1 MENDVYVVVK
11 TLYAMD
17 CSLVDDFGN
26 HVNCISELVDVFA
39 NEQDARETQ
48 ESILNLS
55 EFDIVPCDDEFD
67 PDAVYIDVTIETT
80 KVR

>member
-1 MENDVYVVVK
+1 MWNDVYVVIK

-17 CSLVDDFGN
+17 CSLVDDLGN
-26 HVNCISELVDVFA
+26 HVNCLSELVDVFA
-39 NEQDARETQ
+39 NEQDAREEQ
-48 ESILNLS
+48 ESILNSL
-55 EFDIVPCDDEFD
+55 EYDIVPCDDEFD